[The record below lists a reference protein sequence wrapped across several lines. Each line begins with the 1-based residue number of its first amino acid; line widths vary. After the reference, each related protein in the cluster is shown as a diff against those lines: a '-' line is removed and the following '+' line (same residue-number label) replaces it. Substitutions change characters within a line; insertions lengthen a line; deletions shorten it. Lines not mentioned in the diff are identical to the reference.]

1 MIFFSKKAVENFL
14 NKEFIVTKLTDRMGM
29 RIKGPIIENIK
40 EKNIRSE
47 GIVKGTIQIPPDGDP
62 IIMLSDHGTIGGY
75 PKIGVVISAD
85 YDKLVQLVPN
95 TKIKFKLVNLS
106 EAEKIYEIYR
116 LETDNLIK
124 PNKMNLIF
132 KIPGPLLV
140 FFGACSLSFGGLI
153 VKSFEGATLWQI
165 LFWRS
170 LFFIMVV
177 FIFLLISYKK
187 KIFRAFYN
195 SGIPGIFG
203 GIILSSGFCGYVFA
217 MYNTTVANTNFIIQ
231 TQTIFLAIFGY
242 FFLKEKISKI
252 TLVSIFL
259 AISGIILMVG
269 SDLEPGQMSGN
280 LAAFIMPVSF
290 AILILIIRKYPN
302 VDMVPLQLY
311 AGITAMIIGYIIAGK
326 INISAHDIFLGFL
339 AGFFQLGF
347 GFILITIGARSTPSA
362 MVGIIMLTEAVLGPF
377 WAWLFINENSSFMV
391 LIGGTI
397 VIIAVL
403 LQFYT
408 SIKNENQTI
417 LNK

>member
-1 MIFFSKKAVENFL
+1 
-14 NKEFIVTKLTDRMGM
+14 
-29 RIKGPIIENIK
+29 
-40 EKNIRSE
+40 
-47 GIVKGTIQIPPDGDP
+47 
-62 IIMLSDHGTIGGY
+62 
-75 PKIGVVISAD
+75 
-85 YDKLVQLVPN
+85 
-95 TKIKFKLVNLS
+95 
-106 EAEKIYEIYR
+106 
-116 LETDNLIK
+116 
-124 PNKMNLIF
+124 MNLIF

-391 LIGGTI
+391 LMGGTI

-417 LNK
+417 LDK